1 MVFYNKGVKRETWET
16 LFFCYYYCCYWLIKE
31 TSWKYFDVF
40 LIHLMSAS
48 LERAIPSKVPPF
60 GNPKL
65 NDRPGRSRVNAVC
78 TEIYIWLHKSATSLY
93 DWYVATWRYDC
104 NLLYKIFV
112 LCSREK
118 KPNKWTRSSLWEYLT
133 AFSSIRILN
142 TPLTFIHNALMF
154 FHHSTSFR
162 LCFDDS
168 FLTGIWG
175 TSFDTPRPV
184 PHN

>member
-1 MVFYNKGVKRETWET
+1 MKIFWC
-16 LFFCYYYCCYWLIKE
+16 LFDTFNECLPRK
-31 TSWKYFDVF
+31 SD
-40 LIHLMSAS
+40 S
-48 LERAIPSKVPPF
+48 LESTPFREPKIKWAPRA
-60 GNPKL
+60 L
-65 NDRPGRSRVNAVC
+65 TRVNAVC

-104 NLLYKIFV
+104 NLLYEIFV
-112 LCSREK
+112 LTLLTGK

-162 LCFDDS
+162 LCFDYS